1 MKRIRYI
8 IIAIVILVLAVIISV
23 MLLLN
28 STALSYYWTD
38 DQADALYDALCDV
51 PVVDTNIDDDNSS
64 MVIGDVISAT
74 NVEPDVSKDIGTVY
88 EDNGD
93 IFEPESIKRFF
104 TDTLPWDVEVVFEE
118 RRDFDTGVQLVYSAV
133 NTDAIIIFDY
143 DPAMLVEE
151 RQPYGNPVNK
161 YGSDYSVVY
170 FENGVPSNS
179 MDIYDAMFN
188 SGITV
193 DYYTTDYV
201 SGSTVNLTRCS
212 DNELFT
218 VNLN

>member
-1 MKRIRYI
+1 MKRSKYI
-8 IIAIVILVLAVIISV
+8 IIAIVILVLAISV
-23 MLLLN
+23 SAILLFN
-28 STALSYYWTD
+28 Y
-38 DQADALYDALCDV
+38 
-51 PVVDTNIDDDNSS
+51 DDNQKGTISGS
-64 MVIGDVISAT
+64 PVIENDVDNVIGDVVSAT
-74 NVEPDVSKDIGTVY
+74 NTEPTVYEEIGTIY

-93 IFEPESIKRFF
+93 IFEPESIKSFF

-118 RRDFDTGVQLVYSAV
+118 RHDFDTGVQLVYSAV
-133 NTDAIIIFDY
+133 NTDAILIFDY
-143 DPAMLVEE
+143 DPATLVEE
-151 RQPYGNPVNK
+151 IQPYGNPVNK

-179 MDIYDAMFN
+179 MAIYDAMFN

-212 DNELFT
+212 DNQIFT
-218 VNLN
+218 VNLD

>member
-1 MKRIRYI
+1 MKRSRYI
-8 IIAIVILVLAVIISV
+8 IIAIVILVLAVIIST

-28 STALSYYWTD
+28 SKDNQTDNQTDTLSD
-38 DQADALYDALCDV
+38 G

-143 DPAMLVEE
+143 DPATLVEE
-151 RQPYGNPVNK
+151 IQPYGNPVNK

-193 DYYTTDYV
+193 DYYTTNYV

-212 DNELFT
+212 DNKVFT
-218 VNLN
+218 VNLD

>member
-1 MKRIRYI
+1 MKRSKYI
-8 IIAIVILVLAVIISV
+8 IIAIVILVLAIGVSTI
-23 MLLLN
+23 LLFN
-28 STALSYYWTD
+28 Y
-38 DQADALYDALCDV
+38 
-51 PVVDTNIDDDNSS
+51 DDNQKGTISES
-64 MVIGDVISAT
+64 PVIENDVDNVIGDVVSAT
-74 NVEPDVSKDIGTVY
+74 NTEPTVYEEIGTIY

-93 IFEPESIKRFF
+93 IFEPESIKSFF

-118 RRDFDTGVQLVYSAV
+118 RHDFDTGVQLVYSAV
-133 NTDAIIIFDY
+133 NTDAVLIFDY
-143 DPAMLVEE
+143 DPALLVEE
-151 RQPYGNPVNK
+151 IQPYGNPVNK

-179 MDIYDAMFN
+179 MAIYDAMFN

-212 DNELFT
+212 DNQIFT